1 MALKFKVSKDD
12 HGKLEEGMQKLY
24 IEDGDGGFRL
34 DVDSE
39 GDTGALKRAKDRE
52 VQLRKE
58 AEARAREAQEKL
70 DALTD
75 GDIKKRGDVDALDKS
90 WQSKHEKTVS
100 EYQAKIDKFM
110 KSTEKNLREGTAR
123 TVAAKIST
131 APDLLHPHLL
141 SRLAV
146 DYDGDEPKL
155 RVLDQNGQ
163 PSAMTLDELSAEF
176 VANKNYSAIM
186 TASKASG
193 GGGANAHKSGPSF
206 QGSAQ
211 QRGDVNLSTMSMSEK
226 VAYFKQIREQNG
238 K

>member
-1 MALKFKVSKDD
+1 M
-12 HGKLEEGMQKLY
+12 
-24 IEDGDGGFRL
+24 DGESDN
-34 DVDSE
+34 
-39 GDTGALKRAKDRE
+39 GALKRAKDRE

-70 DALTD
+70 ESLSDVDA
-75 GDIKKRGDVDALDKS
+75 KKRGDVEALEKS
-90 WQSKHEKTVS
+90 WQTKLEKTTA
-100 EYQAKIDKFM
+100 EYQEQIDKFK

-131 APDLLHPHLL
+131 APDLLHPHLI

-155 RVLDQNGQ
+155 RVLDSNGQ
-163 PSAMTLDELSAEF
+163 PSAMTVDELSAEF

-193 GGGANAHKSGPSF
+193 GGGASANNGKPGPSF
-206 QGSAQ
+206 NGSAQ
-211 QRGDVNLSTMSMSEK
+211 TRGDADLNKMTPSEK
-226 VAYFKQIREQNG
+226 IAHFKKIREQNG

>member
-1 MALKFKVSKDD
+1 MALKFKVSKED
-12 HGKLEEGMQKLY
+12 HGKLEEWMQKLY
-24 IEDGDGGFRL
+24 IEDGNGGFRL

-58 AEARAREAQEKL
+58 AEARALEAEEKL
-70 DALTD
+70 EALND

-176 VANKNYSAIM
+176 VANKNYAAIM
-186 TASKASG
+186 VASKASG
-193 GGGANAHKSGPSF
+193 GGAPGGQQQQQKGRAPSEGGRVDLSKMTTQERVAHYR
-206 QGSAQ
+206 A
-211 QRGDVNLSTMSMSEK
+211 
-226 VAYFKQIREQNG
+226 IREQSQ